1 MNIILFLSFLF
12 LSINTNA
19 ELQILSDQTSL
30 TGNFIQGGIIIGKTL
45 PENQIIFENLTLQV
59 SPAGDFIFGLNRDE
73 AKQIKLVVVLKDGT
87 IVNHSLNIKHRKY
100 DIQRIDGLPKAK
112 VSPKKPEVLK
122 RIKLDSAQVANARLR
137 DDARLNFKE
146 TFIWPTT
153 GRISGVYGS
162 QRILNG
168 EPKWPHYGVDVAAP
182 VGDNVIAPASG
193 IITLAVSDMF
203 YSGGT
208 IILDHGHGLSSSF
221 LHLSEIL
228 VKEGDMVKQGDL
240 IAKVG
245 ATGRVT
251 GAHLDWR
258 MNFFKRRVDPQLLV
272 PTMDDRSIKF
282 SKYTK
287 DNK

>member
-1 MNIILFLSFLF
+1 MNIILFLSLLF
-12 LSINTNA
+12 LSINAKA
-19 ELQILSDQTSL
+19 ETQILSDQTSL

-45 PENQIIFENLTLQV
+45 AENQIIFENITLQV
-59 SPAGDFIFGLNRDE
+59 SPAGDFIFGFNRDE

-100 DIQRIDGLPKAK
+100 DIQRIDGLSEAK
-112 VSPKKPEVLK
+112 VSPKKPEVLS

-137 DDARLNFKE
+137 DDARLDFKE

-168 EPKWPHYGVDVAAP
+168 KPKWPHFGVDVAAP

-193 IITLAVSDMF
+193 IITLAISDMF

-208 IILDHGHGLSSSF
+208 IILDHGHGVSSSF

-228 VKEGDMVKQGDL
+228 VKQGDVVKQGDL

-258 MNFFKRRVDPQLLV
+258 MNFFKRRLDPQLLV
-272 PTMDDRSIKF
+272 PTMDD
-282 SKYTK
+282 
-287 DNK
+287 

>member
-1 MNIILFLSFLF
+1 MNIILFLSLLF
-12 LSINTNA
+12 LSINAKA
-19 ELQILSDQTSL
+19 ETQILSDQTSL

-45 PENQIIFENLTLQV
+45 AENQIIFENITLQV
-59 SPAGDFIFGLNRDE
+59 SPAGDFIFGFNRDE

-100 DIQRIDGLPKAK
+100 DIQRIDGLSEAK
-112 VSPKKPEVLK
+112 VSPKKPEVLS

-137 DDARLNFKE
+137 DDARLDFKE

-168 EPKWPHYGVDVAAP
+168 KPKWPHFGVDVAAP

-193 IITLAVSDMF
+193 IITLAISDMF

-228 VKEGDMVKQGDL
+228 VKQGDVVKQGDL

-258 MNFFKRRVDPQLLV
+258 MNFFKRRLDPQLLV
-272 PTMDDRSIKF
+272 PTMDD
-282 SKYTK
+282 
-287 DNK
+287 

>member
-1 MNIILFLSFLF
+1 MNIILFLSLLF
-12 LSINTNA
+12 LSINAKA
-19 ELQILSDQTSL
+19 ETQILSDQTSL

-45 PENQIIFENLTLQV
+45 AENQIIFENITLQV
-59 SPAGDFIFGLNRDE
+59 SPAGDFIFGFNRDE

-100 DIQRIDGLPKAK
+100 DIQRIDGLSEAK
-112 VSPKKPEVLK
+112 VSPKKPEVLS

-137 DDARLNFKE
+137 DDARLDFKE

-168 EPKWPHYGVDVAAP
+168 KPKWPHFGVDVAAP

-193 IITLAVSDMF
+193 IITLAISDMF

-228 VKEGDMVKQGDL
+228 VKQGDVVKQGDL

-272 PTMDDRSIKF
+272 PTMDD
-282 SKYTK
+282 
-287 DNK
+287 